1 MKWTTATTLARS
13 ESSEN
18 TLSCQCGCA
27 VDLVESRGPHQT
39 RDKEGETPIDIARR
53 SGACVEIIGLLS
65 LTPEEVR
72 FLGGEEMARLYAP
85 VTYWQDAMYGWI
97 TSRSWAD
104 CQKFINEHDD
114 ELVREVACNS

>member
-1 MKWTTATTLARS
+1 MVRYNTGALTTL
-13 ESSEN
+13 
-18 TLSCQCGCA
+18 T
-27 VDLVESRGPHQT
+27 
-39 RDKEGETPIDIARR
+39 KEGETPLDIASR
-53 SGACVEIIGLLS
+53 SGACAEIIGLLS
-65 LTPEEVR
+65 LTPEEAR
-72 FLGGEEMARLYAP
+72 SLGFDGMARLYAP